1 MTFEREQLSAIV
13 VLAIAMSVADGRV
26 AQNEVNAI
34 SLELANLNDD
44 PKDAPLVMTLAK
56 TMGQDRALSIIR
68 QMNLNQKK
76 YVTGFLASIM
86 AADGNIDDSEI
97 KMWSLISYLADLPP
111 MTVGEAITFWASR

>member
-1 MTFEREQLSAIV
+1 MTFEREQLSAIA
-13 VLAIAMSVADGRV
+13 VLAIAMSVADGCV
-26 AQNEVNAI
+26 AHNEVYAI

-44 PKDAPLVMTLAK
+44 PQEVSLAMALAK

-68 QMNLNQKK
+68 QMDLERKK
-76 YVTGFLASIM
+76 YITGFLASIM